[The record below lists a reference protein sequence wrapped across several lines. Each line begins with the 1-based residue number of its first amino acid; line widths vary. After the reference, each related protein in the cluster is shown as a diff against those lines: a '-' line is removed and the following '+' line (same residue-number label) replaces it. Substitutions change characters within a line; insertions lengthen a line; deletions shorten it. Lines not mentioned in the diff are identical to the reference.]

1 MYWLFIPEGRID
13 IKNRSEKIDYRTF
26 IEAGKCIACGDNVVD
41 YAVIEQFVLD
51 IEDTYGVEVCGIA
64 FDRYNAMSSAQ
75 KWEQKYTNLTVE
87 VKQHSSVLHPA
98 TKLLREK
105 IIDGQ
110 FQYEENKLL
119 EINFQNAKCVEDTN
133 KNKYVNKKKSN
144 GKVDMVVAL
153 INAVYLL
160 NEFEILSD
168 SAWSVQI

>member
-1 MYWLFIPEGRID
+1 
-13 IKNRSEKIDYRTF
+13 
-26 IEAGKCIACGDNVVD
+26 
-41 YAVIEQFVLD
+41 
-51 IEDTYGVEVCGIA
+51 
-64 FDRYNAMSSAQ
+64 MSSAQ